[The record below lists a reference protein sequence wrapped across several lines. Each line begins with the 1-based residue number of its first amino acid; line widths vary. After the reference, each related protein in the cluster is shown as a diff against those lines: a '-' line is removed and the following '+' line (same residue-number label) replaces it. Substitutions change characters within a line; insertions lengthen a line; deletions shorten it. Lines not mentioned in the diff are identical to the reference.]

1 MPPLLIA
8 GAAAVAGQA
17 VAGGVAA
24 GQKADAAQNQQNMAI
39 NAAKEAKIAAL
50 PSAQEIAMIDS
61 QIQQKDITIGRER
74 KLIEAVDPT
83 LIEAGKQAF
92 QLLQGKDAEIL
103 GPIQRQRARQKQ
115 NLQEQLR
122 RNLGPGYETSSAGIE
137 ALGKFDAETSN
148 ISATAQQNAVGMLL
162 GSTQQT
168 AGMARAGENAGNQ
181 MGFQALA
188 AQQNIQSRQLSAAN
202 GMVGAITGTSSGI
215 VNSAGGV
222 AGSISDAFGGFS
234 KLAGFA
240 MGAPKGSPSSTPD
253 PAASNAGA
261 GGIPWMK

>member
-8 GAAAVAGQA
+8 GAAAITGQA
-17 VAGGVAA
+17 VAGAVSSNN
-24 GQKADAAQNQQNMAI
+24 KLNAAQN
-39 NAAKEAKIAAL
+39 AAA
-50 PSAQEIAMIDS
+50 PSAAELAMIDS

-103 GPIQRQRARQKQ
+103 GPIQRQRERQKQ

-148 ISATAQQNAVGMLL
+148 ITATAQQNAVGMLL

-168 AGMARAGENAGNQ
+168 AGMARAGENAANQ
-181 MGFQALA
+181 MGFQALS
-188 AQQNIQSRQLSAAN
+188 AQQNIQNRQVSAISN
-202 GMVGAITGTSSGI
+202 SS
-215 VNSAGGV
+215 NNAAGGA
-222 AGSISDAFGGFS
+222 AGAVSDAFGGFA

-240 MGAPKGSPSSTPD
+240 MGAPTP
-253 PAASNAGA
+253 PGTPVTPTPASNAGA